1 MKSVSGRS
9 SKRAGDFPKFIG
21 DCPPPDEK
29 FSNLEKKI
37 KLPIKLLVK
46 ITIAIVM
53 KILFVELDEHQN
65 YIVFFNF

>member
-29 FSNLEKKI
+29 FSKSKEN
-37 KLPIKLLVK
+37 
-46 ITIAIVM
+46 
-53 KILFVELDEHQN
+53 
-65 YIVFFNF
+65 